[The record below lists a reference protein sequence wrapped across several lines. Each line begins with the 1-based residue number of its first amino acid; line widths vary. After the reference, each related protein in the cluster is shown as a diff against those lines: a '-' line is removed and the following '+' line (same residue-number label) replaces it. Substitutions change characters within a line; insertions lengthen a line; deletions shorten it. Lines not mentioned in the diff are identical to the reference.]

1 MSSDPN
7 IKMVRLTAG
16 AVGGSTDGAS
26 RKKSKGGSSRKTL
39 KIDRMGEGGGSTS
52 PGTIVQLTAASNP
65 GDPKLPA
72 PVGRNSALT
81 GKGVPVQEAGKPVVK
96 KYDAPV
102 KVVLAAPKKK
112 GHLILAAA
120 KQPAGAAAAAA
131 AAAAGKTRKVMRSKK
146 VRMTISCLGKK
157 IHKAKEIRKA
167 AAESTLDEVK
177 RTLNKANLIKKDSKA
192 PETMLRQ
199 MYADYM
205 TLKGRAL

>member
-7 IKMVRLTAG
+7 IKTVRLTAG
-16 AVGGSTDGAS
+16 AVGGSTDGVS

-39 KIDRMGEGGGSTS
+39 KIERMEEGGGSTS
-52 PGTIVQLTAASNP
+52 PGTIVQLTASSNP

-72 PVGRNSALT
+72 PVGRNSDLT
-81 GKGVPVQEAGKPVVK
+81 GKGAPVQEAGKSTEK
-96 KYDAPV
+96 KEDAPV

-112 GHLILAAA
+112 GHVILAAA
-120 KQPAGAAAAAA
+120 KQPGAAA

-167 AAESTLDEVK
+167 ATESTLDEVK

>member
-1 MSSDPN
+1 M
-7 IKMVRLTAG
+7 
-16 AVGGSTDGAS
+16 
-26 RKKSKGGSSRKTL
+26 
-39 KIDRMGEGGGSTS
+39 
-52 PGTIVQLTAASNP
+52 
-65 GDPKLPA
+65 
-72 PVGRNSALT
+72 
-81 GKGVPVQEAGKPVVK
+81 
-96 KYDAPV
+96 

-112 GHLILAAA
+112 GHVILAAA
-120 KQPAGAAAAAA
+120 KQPAAAGAAA

-167 AAESTLDEVK
+167 ATESTLDEVK

-192 PETMLRQ
+192 PETILRQ

>member
-39 KIDRMGEGGGSTS
+39 KIDRMGEGSGSTS

-120 KQPAGAAAAAA
+120 KQPAAAA

-167 AAESTLDEVK
+167 ATESTLDEVK
-177 RTLNKANLIKKDSKA
+177 RTLNRANLIKKDSKA

>member
-7 IKMVRLTAG
+7 IKTVRLTAG
-16 AVGGSTDGAS
+16 AVGGATDGAS

-39 KIDRMGEGGGSTS
+39 KIDRMEEGGGSTS
-52 PGTIVQLTAASNP
+52 TGTIVQLTASSNP

-72 PVGRNSALT
+72 PVGRNSELT
-81 GKGVPVQEAGKPVVK
+81 GKGAPVQEAGKSTEK
-96 KYDAPV
+96 KEDAPM

-112 GHLILAAA
+112 GHVILAAA
-120 KQPAGAAAAAA
+120 TQPAAAGAAA

-167 AAESTLDEVK
+167 ATESTLDEVK

>member
-7 IKMVRLTAG
+7 IKTVRLTAG
-16 AVGGSTDGAS
+16 AVGGATDGAS
-26 RKKSKGGSSRKTL
+26 RKKTKGGASRKTL
-39 KIDRMGEGGGSTS
+39 KIDRKEEGGGSTS
-52 PGTIVQLTAASNP
+52 PGTIVQLTATSNP

-72 PVGRNSALT
+72 PVGRNSDLT
-81 GKGVPVQEAGKPVVK
+81 GKGAPVQEAGKSTEK
-96 KYDAPV
+96 KEDAPV

-112 GHLILAAA
+112 GHVILAAA
-120 KQPAGAAAAAA
+120 KQPGTAA

-167 AAESTLDEVK
+167 ATESTLDEVK

>member
-1 MSSDPN
+1 
-7 IKMVRLTAG
+7 
-16 AVGGSTDGAS
+16 
-26 RKKSKGGSSRKTL
+26 
-39 KIDRMGEGGGSTS
+39 
-52 PGTIVQLTAASNP
+52 
-65 GDPKLPA
+65 
-72 PVGRNSALT
+72 
-81 GKGVPVQEAGKPVVK
+81 
-96 KYDAPV
+96 V

-112 GHLILAAA
+112 GHVILAAA
-120 KQPAGAAAAAA
+120 KQPGTAA

-167 AAESTLDEVK
+167 ATESTLDEVK

>member
-7 IKMVRLTAG
+7 IKTVRLTAG
-16 AVGGSTDGAS
+16 AVGGATDGAS
-26 RKKSKGGSSRKTL
+26 RKKTKGGSSRKTL
-39 KIDRMGEGGGSTS
+39 KIDRAEEGGGSTS
-52 PGTIVQLTAASNP
+52 PGTIVQLTASSNP

-72 PVGRNSALT
+72 PVGIKSALT
-81 GKGVPVQEAGKPVVK
+81 GKGAPVQEAGKSTEK
-96 KYDAPV
+96 KEDAPV

-112 GHLILAAA
+112 GHVILAAA
-120 KQPAGAAAAAA
+120 KQPGAAA

-167 AAESTLDEVK
+167 ATESTLDEVK

>member
-26 RKKSKGGSSRKTL
+26 RKKTKGGASRTTL
-39 KIDRMGEGGGSTS
+39 KIDRTEEGGGSTS
-52 PGTIVQLTAASNP
+52 PGTIVQLTASSNP

-72 PVGRNSALT
+72 PVGRNSDLT
-81 GKGVPVQEAGKPVVK
+81 GKGAPVQEAGKSTEK
-96 KYDAPV
+96 KEDAPV

-112 GHLILAAA
+112 GHVILAAA
-120 KQPAGAAAAAA
+120 KQPGGA

-167 AAESTLDEVK
+167 ATESTLDEVK

>member
-26 RKKSKGGSSRKTL
+26 RKKSKGGSNRKTL
-39 KIDRMGEGGGSTS
+39 KIDRMEEGGGSTS
-52 PGTIVQLTAASNP
+52 PGTIVQLTASSNP

-96 KYDAPV
+96 KDDAPV

-120 KQPAGAAAAAA
+120 KQPATA

-167 AAESTLDEVK
+167 ATESTLDEVK

>member
-1 MSSDPN
+1 
-7 IKMVRLTAG
+7 
-16 AVGGSTDGAS
+16 
-26 RKKSKGGSSRKTL
+26 
-39 KIDRMGEGGGSTS
+39 
-52 PGTIVQLTAASNP
+52 
-65 GDPKLPA
+65 
-72 PVGRNSALT
+72 LT
-81 GKGVPVQEAGKPVVK
+81 GKGAPVQEAGKSTEK
-96 KYDAPV
+96 KEDAPV

-112 GHLILAAA
+112 GHVILAAA
-120 KQPAGAAAAAA
+120 KQPGT
-131 AAAAGKTRKVMRSKK
+131 AAAGKTRKVMRSKK

-167 AAESTLDEVK
+167 ATESTLDEVK

>member
-65 GDPKLPA
+65 GDQKLPA

-120 KQPAGAAAAAA
+120 KQPAAAA

-167 AAESTLDEVK
+167 ATESTLDEVK

>member
-1 MSSDPN
+1 
-7 IKMVRLTAG
+7 
-16 AVGGSTDGAS
+16 
-26 RKKSKGGSSRKTL
+26 
-39 KIDRMGEGGGSTS
+39 
-52 PGTIVQLTAASNP
+52 
-65 GDPKLPA
+65 
-72 PVGRNSALT
+72 LT
-81 GKGVPVQEAGKPVVK
+81 GKGAPVQEAGKSTEK
-96 KYDAPV
+96 KEDAPV

-112 GHLILAAA
+112 GHVILAAA
-120 KQPAGAAAAAA
+120 KQPGAAA

-167 AAESTLDEVK
+167 ATESTLDEVK